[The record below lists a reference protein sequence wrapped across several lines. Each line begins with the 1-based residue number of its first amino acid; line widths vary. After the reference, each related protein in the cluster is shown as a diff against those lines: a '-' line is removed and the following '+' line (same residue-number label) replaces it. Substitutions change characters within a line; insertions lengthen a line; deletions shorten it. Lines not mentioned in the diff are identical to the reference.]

1 MRSGIK
7 YIGKISSSISRL
19 LKSHEVYKIRS
30 VSKFGETSKRILFR
44 AFSITLKLFYYTIK
58 RLNTRKLSSRM
69 RTACLLTV
77 SHSIPCISEGSLQP
91 PPPPMQ
97 TPAVGRPLDADHALE
112 ADPRPRCRPSPRG
125 RPPGGRPP
133 WMQTPRCR
141 PHLEADPPSQMTHAS
156 KNITLLRLRAVMT
169 VVFSEM

>member
-69 RTACLLTV
+69 RTACLLIV
-77 SHSIPCISEGSLQP
+77 SHSIPCISEGVCNPPDADSRCRQTLGCRPCPGGRP
-91 PPPPMQ
+91 PPEMQ
-97 TPAVGRPLDADHALE
+97 TL
-112 ADPRPRCRPSPRG
+112 SRG

>member
-77 SHSIPCISEGSLQP
+77 SHSIPCISEGVCN

-112 ADPRPRCRPSPRG
+112 ADPRPRCRPSPEAD
-125 RPPGGRPP
+125 P
-133 WMQTPRCR
+133 
-141 PHLEADPPSQMTHAS
+141 LEADLPGCRPPDADPAWRQ
-156 KNITLLRLRAVMT
+156 TLRVR
-169 VVFSEM
+169 